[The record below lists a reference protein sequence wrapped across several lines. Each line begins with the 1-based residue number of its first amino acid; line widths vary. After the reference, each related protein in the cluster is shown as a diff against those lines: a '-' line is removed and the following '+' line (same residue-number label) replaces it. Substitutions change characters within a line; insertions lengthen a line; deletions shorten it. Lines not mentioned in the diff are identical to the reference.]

1 MNVQLK
7 NSDFHWWRTAPEETE
22 SLRSTVGFNHLIAQS
37 HSEKLTSL
45 RIKQLNLVLRLGLP
59 LERWLNGILL
69 LLQKEAGNIDIDK
82 LRAII
87 LFEADF
93 NWLLKMIFSYR
104 LMSRAIENNTL
115 PQEFFA
121 MKDKSA
127 KDAIMT
133 RTLWS
138 DTNRLQHRSFAIA
151 SVDVSQ
157 CFDMIGHAQCSLAMQ
172 AQGCP
177 IKPISI
183 MLFPPSKT

>member
-1 MNVQLK
+1 M
-7 NSDFHWWRTAPEETE
+7 
-22 SLRSTVGFNHLIAQS
+22 
-37 HSEKLTSL
+37 
-45 RIKQLNLVLRLGLP
+45 
-59 LERWLNGILL
+59 
-69 LLQKEAGNIDIDK
+69 LLQKEIGNIDIDK

-93 NWLLKMIFSYR
+93 NWLLKMIFSKR

-121 MKDKSA
+121 MKGRSS
-127 KDAIMT
+127 KDAILT
-133 RTLWS
+133 QTLWC
-138 DTNRLQHRSFAIA
+138 DINRLKHVSFAVA
-151 SVDVSQ
+151 SVDLAQ

-183 MLFPPSKT
+183 MLFTLQNMNYWLRSAYGDAKTSFGATSDDPFMGMGQGSEGSNQGCTFTFTPVVSAYTNAKGTIL